1 MMKRREFLAAGSSLI
16 ATAGFAPSGLMAAP
30 SNQLDIREIEFG
42 TGLRKAKFDA
52 LLNQTFY
59 IHGERAGT
67 VTVRLVQVTGTEQP
81 TNPEQFSLFFRGPSL
96 PSLRAGTYT
105 VEHYLAGRT
114 PLYLEPVPTATHSL
128 LYRADFCLLH

>member
-16 ATAGFAPSGLMAAP
+16 ATAGLAPRGLRAAA
-30 SNQLDIREIEFG
+30 SNQLDIRDIEFV
-42 TGLRKAKFDA
+42 TGLQKTKFDA

-59 IHGERAGT
+59 IHGERAGI

-81 TNPEQFSLFFRGPSL
+81 TDPEQFSLFFRGPSIPL
-96 PSLRAGTYT
+96 LQTGTYT

-114 PLYLEPVPTATHSL
+114 ALYLEPVPTATHNI

>member
-1 MMKRREFLAAGSSLI
+1 MKRREFLAAGSSLI
-16 ATAGFAPSGLMAAP
+16 ATAGLAPRGLMAAP
-30 SNQLDIREIEFG
+30 SNQLDIREIEFA
-42 TGLRKAKFDA
+42 TGLQKAKFDA
-52 LLNQTFY
+52 LLQQTFY
-59 IHGERAGT
+59 IRGETGET

-114 PLYLEPVPTATHSL
+114 PLYLEPVPTATHNL

>member
-16 ATAGFAPSGLMAAP
+16 ATAGLAPRGLMAAP
-30 SNQLDIREIEFG
+30 SSQLDIREIEFSS
-42 TGLRKAKFDA
+42 GLRKTKFDA
-52 LLNQTFY
+52 LLRQTFY

-67 VTVRLVQVTGTEQP
+67 VSVRLVQVTGTDQP
-81 TNPEQFSLFFRGPSL
+81 TNPEQFSLFFRGPGL
-96 PSLRAGTYT
+96 PSLHAGTYT

-114 PLYLEPVPTATHSL
+114 AMYLEPVPTSTHDL

>member
-16 ATAGFAPSGLMAAP
+16 ATAGLAPTSLVAAP
-30 SNQLDIREIEFG
+30 TNQLDIREIEFG
-42 TGLRKAKFDA
+42 TGLRKAKFAA
-52 LLNQTFY
+52 LLQQTFY
-59 IHGERAGT
+59 VHEETGGT
-67 VTVRLVQVTGTEQP
+67 VTVRLVKVAGTEQP

-114 PLYLEPVPTATHSL
+114 PLYLEPVPTTTHDL